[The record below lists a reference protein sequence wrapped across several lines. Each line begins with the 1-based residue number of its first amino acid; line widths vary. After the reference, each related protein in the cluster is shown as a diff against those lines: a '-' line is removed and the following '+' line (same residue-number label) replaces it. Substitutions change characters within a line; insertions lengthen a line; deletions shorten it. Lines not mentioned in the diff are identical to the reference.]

1 MSTLIPVHAIVL
13 RTTPVGEK
21 DLVVHLLTDSCSK
34 IVAFARGARGS
45 SKFTFDIFEMVRV
58 ELVGRSSGMPKVR
71 GLFRERSFKSL
82 QEDLDK
88 LTICSLLV
96 EAFDR
101 LIPEETD
108 PNPELYTSL
117 SLGLSAIDEER
128 ELKHILRCC
137 HLTIIGLLE
146 NIGLGVSTELRAPS
160 LKHLITLIS
169 RIEDQL
175 SGPLL
180 SGDVLKHQI
189 FSKLLKQEKAEENY

>member
-13 RTTPVGEK
+13 RTNPVGDK

-34 IVAFARGARGS
+34 IVAFARGAWGS
-45 SKFTFDIFEMVRV
+45 AKFTFDLFELVRV
-58 ELVGRSSGMPKVR
+58 ELVGRTGGMPTIR
-71 GLFRERSFKSL
+71 GLFREKIFPTL

-101 LIPEETD
+101 LVPDNTE

-117 SLGLSAIDEER
+117 SLGLSALDQEK
-128 ELKHILRCC
+128 ELKNLLRCC
-137 HLTIIGLLE
+137 HLTIVGLLDA
-146 NIGLGVSTELRAPS
+146 IGLGVSNELRAPS

-175 SGPLL
+175 SGPLM
-180 SGDVLKHQI
+180 SGEVLKHQI
-189 FSKLLKQEKAEENY
+189 FDKLQQQRREESIY